1 MNEGGRNSLTEFSAI
16 HESVLTLAE
25 NRYAIHAHGRH
36 ECAMLTRCR
45 NEHGGIV
52 TATSQAAPIG
62 TAAGTSSRPVEGSS
76 SVGVFMRIT
85 RMALKYR
92 WRLFFGLTAIF
103 LASGF
108 QLAIPILIGS
118 AVDAARSLDSN
129 NVEIANGVVTSAVG
143 EATDIFGE
151 GSDPA
156 KTALIIIAVLL
167 FIASVG
173 RGLSAMIQNYMG
185 ESIGQNIGYEL
196 RMLYYEKLQRLSFS
210 YHAGVHTGDLITRG
224 IIDVEGVR
232 MFVQTALLRTVFL
245 VVLIGTGMYLM
256 LGEDLILGLISLSFV
271 PFVAW
276 RATAARL
283 KLRSNWYQLQERL
296 SALTKVM
303 DENLGGIR
311 VVRTFASQDHEMKK
325 FDKASNET
333 LALANVQVGIRASNI
348 SLMGVA
354 FMLAMAAVLWVG
366 GQKVIDSEMT
376 PGELTQ
382 FLAFMSILLQPVR
395 QIGMMINGYARG
407 SATGGRLFSVL
418 DLDPEIQDKPG
429 AKDLEIT
436 EGTLEFHNVSF
447 GYEGEH
453 TLEGISFKAK
463 PGHTV
468 GLVGPPGSGKSTIA
482 HLVPRFYDPIEGYIT
497 IDGQDLR
504 DITLDSLRKIV
515 GVVEQ
520 DTFLFTASVEHNVAY
535 GDPWAPDDRIELASK
550 YAQLG
555 DYIERLPGGYDTMVG
570 ERGVSLSGGQRQR
583 LSIARSIMLKPQ
595 LIVFDDSTAA
605 IDAATEQ
612 RIRAALTDLTKDRA
626 TIIISHR
633 LSSLMHADEI
643 LFIEQGKIVE
653 RGTHE
658 ELLTLGGHY
667 NDLYELQI
675 RPTEI
680 ESSSDVG
687 GGGLS

>member
-1 MNEGGRNSLTEFSAI
+1 M
-16 HESVLTLAE
+16 
-25 NRYAIHAHGRH
+25 
-36 ECAMLTRCR
+36 
-45 NEHGGIV
+45 
-52 TATSQAAPIG
+52 
-62 TAAGTSSRPVEGSS
+62 
-76 SVGVFMRIT
+76 GVFMRIT
-85 RMALKYR
+85 RMSLKYR
-92 WRLFFGLTAIF
+92 WRLIFGLIAIF

-108 QLAIPILIGS
+108 QLALPILIGS
-118 AVDAARSLDSN
+118 AVDAAGGLDDGSF
-129 NVEIANGVVTSAVG
+129 EIANGMAASAVDSSM
-143 EATDIFGE
+143 EMFGE
-151 GSDPA
+151 GSNPA
-156 KTALIIIAVLL
+156 KSALIIIAVLL
-167 FIASVG
+167 FVASVG
-173 RGLSAMIQNYMG
+173 RGLAAMFQNYMG

-224 IIDVEGVR
+224 IVDVEGVR

-256 LGEDLILGLISLSFV
+256 LSEDLVLGLISLSFV

-283 KLRSNWYQLQERL
+283 KLRANWYSLQERL

-311 VVRTFASQDHEMKK
+311 VVRAFASQKHEMKK
-325 FDKASNET
+325 FDEASNET
-333 LALANVQVGIRASNI
+333 LALANVQVGIRAQNI

-354 FMLAMAAVLWVG
+354 FMLSMAAVLWVG
-366 GQKVIDSEMT
+366 GLQVIDGELS

-407 SATGGRLFSVL
+407 SATGGRLFAVL
-418 DLDPEIQDKPG
+418 DIDPDIQDKPN
-429 AKDLEIT
+429 AKPLEIT

-453 TLEGISFKAK
+453 TLNGVSFKAE
-463 PGHTV
+463 PGHTI
-468 GLVGPPGSGKSTIA
+468 GIVGPPGSGKSTIA
-482 HLVPRFYDPIEGYIT
+482 HLVPRFYDPIEGHIT

-504 DITLDSLRKIV
+504 DVTLDSLRKAV

-535 GDPWAPDDRIELASK
+535 GDPWAPDDRVELASK

-583 LSIARSIMLKPQ
+583 LSIARSILLKPQ

-643 LFIEQGKIVE
+643 LFIEAGKIVE

-658 ELLTLGGHY
+658 ELLTQGGHY

-675 RPTEI
+675 RPTEDSRNSQD
-680 ESSSDVG
+680 EGSAS
-687 GGGLS
+687 

>member
-1 MNEGGRNSLTEFSAI
+1 
-16 HESVLTLAE
+16 
-25 NRYAIHAHGRH
+25 
-36 ECAMLTRCR
+36 
-45 NEHGGIV
+45 
-52 TATSQAAPIG
+52 
-62 TAAGTSSRPVEGSS
+62 
-76 SVGVFMRIT
+76 
-85 RMALKYR
+85 MALRYKG
-92 WRLFFGLTAIF
+92 RLAIGLIAIF

-108 QLAIPILIGS
+108 QLAIPILIGN
-118 AVDAARSLDSN
+118 AVDTATNLAGDADAR
-129 NVEIANGVVTSAVG
+129 
-143 EATDIFGE
+143 
-151 GSDPA
+151 A
-156 KTALIIIAVLL
+156 KNALIHTAVLL
-167 FIASVG
+167 LLASIG
-173 RGLSAMIQNYMG
+173 RGLAAMIQNYMG
-185 ESIGQNIGYEL
+185 ESVGQHIGYEL

-224 IIDVEGVR
+224 ILDVEGVR

-256 LGEDLILGLISLSFV
+256 LTKDLQLGLISLSFV

-283 KLRSNWYQLQERL
+283 RLRSNWYSLQEKL

-311 VVRTFASQDHEMKK
+311 VVRAFASQDHEMKK
-325 FDKASNET
+325 FDGASNEA
-333 LALANVQVGIRASNI
+333 LALANTQVGIRASNI
-348 SLMGVA
+348 SIMGLA
-354 FMLAMAAVLWVG
+354 FMVAMAAVLWIG
-366 GQKVIDSEMT
+366 GFRVIDGEMT
-376 PGELTQ
+376 AGELTQ

-395 QIGMMINGYARG
+395 QIGMMVNGYARG
-407 SATGGRLFSVL
+407 AASGGRLFAVL
-418 DLDPEIQDKPG
+418 DLEPDIQDKPD

-436 EGTLEFHNVSF
+436 EGALEFHNVSF

-453 TLEGISFKAK
+453 TLNGVSFKAE

-468 GLVGPPGSGKSTIA
+468 GIVGPPGSGKSTIA
-482 HLVPRFYDPIEGYIT
+482 HLAPRFYDPIGGYIT

-504 DITLDSLRKIV
+504 DVKLESLRRAV

-535 GDPWAPDDRIELASK
+535 GDPWAPDDRVELASK

-583 LSIARSIMLKPQ
+583 LSIARSIMLKPK

-612 RIRAALTDLTKDRA
+612 RIRAALAVLTKDRA

-643 LFIEQGKIVE
+643 LFIEEGKIVE
-653 RGTHE
+653 RGTHD
-658 ELLTLGGHY
+658 ELLAIGGHY

-675 RPTEI
+675 RPGEDG
-680 ESSSDVG
+680 SLLGDDGDAS
-687 GGGLS
+687 

>member
-1 MNEGGRNSLTEFSAI
+1 
-16 HESVLTLAE
+16 
-25 NRYAIHAHGRH
+25 
-36 ECAMLTRCR
+36 
-45 NEHGGIV
+45 
-52 TATSQAAPIG
+52 
-62 TAAGTSSRPVEGSS
+62 
-76 SVGVFMRIT
+76 
-85 RMALKYR
+85 MALLYR
-92 WRLFFGLTAIF
+92 WRLAFGLIAIF

-118 AVDAARSLDSN
+118 SVDAALGLENGDLR
-129 NVEIANGVVTSAVG
+129 IANSAVVASI
-143 EATDIFGE
+143 ESVTDIFGE
-151 GSDPA
+151 GSNPA

-173 RGLSAMIQNYMG
+173 RGLSAMFQNYMG
-185 ESIGQNIGYEL
+185 ESVGQSIGYEL

-224 IIDVEGVR
+224 IVDVEGVR
-232 MFVQTALLRTVFL
+232 MFVQTALLRSVFL

-256 LGEDLILGLISLSFV
+256 LSQDLVLGLISLSFV

-276 RATAARL
+276 RATVARL

-311 VVRTFASQDHEMKK
+311 VVRSFASQDHEMKK
-325 FDKASNET
+325 FDVASNET

-348 SLMGVA
+348 SLMSVA
-354 FMLAMAAVLWVG
+354 FMLSMAGVLWVG
-366 GQKVIDSEMT
+366 GLRVIDGELT

-395 QIGMMINGYARG
+395 QIGMMINGFARG
-407 SATGGRLFSVL
+407 SATGGRLFQVL
-418 DLDPEIQDKPG
+418 DIDPDIQDKPD
-429 AKDLEIT
+429 AKDLDIT
-436 EGTLEFHNVSF
+436 NGTLEFHNVSF
-447 GYEGEH
+447 GYEEDH
-453 TLEGISFKAK
+453 TLNGVSFKVE

-468 GLVGPPGSGKSTIA
+468 GIVGPPGSGKSTIA
-482 HLVPRFYDPIEGYIT
+482 HLVPRFYDPKEGYIT

-504 DITLDSLRKIV
+504 DVTLDSLRKAV

-535 GDPWAPDDRIELASK
+535 GDPWAPDDRVETASQH
-550 YAQLG
+550 AQLG
-555 DYIERLPGGYDTMVG
+555 DYIDRLPGGYNTLVG

-612 RIRAALTDLTKDRA
+612 RIRVALTELTKDRA

-643 LFIEQGKIVE
+643 LFIEEGKIVE
-653 RGTHE
+653 RGSHE
-658 ELLTLGGHY
+658 ELLTQGGHY

-675 RPTEI
+675 RPNEQSGNNI
-680 ESSSDVG
+680 DEGSAS
-687 GGGLS
+687 

>member
-1 MNEGGRNSLTEFSAI
+1 
-16 HESVLTLAE
+16 
-25 NRYAIHAHGRH
+25 
-36 ECAMLTRCR
+36 
-45 NEHGGIV
+45 
-52 TATSQAAPIG
+52 
-62 TAAGTSSRPVEGSS
+62 
-76 SVGVFMRIT
+76 MRIT
-85 RMALKYR
+85 RMALRYR
-92 WRLFFGLTAIF
+92 WRLVFGLIAIF

-118 AVDAARSLDSN
+118 SVDAALGLENGDLR
-129 NVEIANGVVTSAVG
+129 IANSAVVASI
-143 EATDIFGE
+143 ESVTDIFGE
-151 GSDPA
+151 GSNPA

-173 RGLSAMIQNYMG
+173 RGLSAMFQNYMG
-185 ESIGQNIGYEL
+185 ESVGQSIGYEL

-224 IIDVEGVR
+224 IVDVEGVR
-232 MFVQTALLRTVFL
+232 MFVQTALLRSVFL

-256 LGEDLILGLISLSFV
+256 LSQDLVLGLISLSFV

-276 RATAARL
+276 RATVARL

-311 VVRTFASQDHEMKK
+311 VVRSFASQDHEMKK
-325 FDKASNET
+325 FDVASNET

-348 SLMGVA
+348 SLMSVA
-354 FMLAMAAVLWVG
+354 FMLSMAGVLWVG
-366 GQKVIDSEMT
+366 GLRVIDGELT

-395 QIGMMINGYARG
+395 QIGMMINGFARG
-407 SATGGRLFSVL
+407 SATGGRLFQVL
-418 DLDPEIQDKPG
+418 DIDPDIQDKPD
-429 AKDLEIT
+429 AKDLDIT
-436 EGTLEFHNVSF
+436 NGTLEFHNVSF
-447 GYEGEH
+447 GYEEDH
-453 TLEGISFKAK
+453 TLNGVSFKVE

-468 GLVGPPGSGKSTIA
+468 GIVGPPGSGKSTIA
-482 HLVPRFYDPIEGYIT
+482 HLVPRFYDPKEGYIT

-504 DITLDSLRKIV
+504 DVTLDSLRKAV

-535 GDPWAPDDRIELASK
+535 GDPWAPDDRVETASQH
-550 YAQLG
+550 AQLG
-555 DYIERLPGGYDTMVG
+555 DYIDRLPGGYNTLVG

-612 RIRAALTDLTKDRA
+612 RIRAALTELTKDRA

-643 LFIEQGKIVE
+643 LFIEEGKIVE
-653 RGTHE
+653 RGSHE
-658 ELLTLGGHY
+658 ELLTQGGHY

-675 RPTEI
+675 RPNEQSGNNI
-680 ESSSDVG
+680 DEGSAS
-687 GGGLS
+687 

>member
-1 MNEGGRNSLTEFSAI
+1 MY
-16 HESVLTLAE
+16 V
-25 NRYAIHAHGRH
+25 
-36 ECAMLTRCR
+36 
-45 NEHGGIV
+45 
-52 TATSQAAPIG
+52 
-62 TAAGTSSRPVEGSS
+62 
-76 SVGVFMRIT
+76 RIT
-85 RMALKYR
+85 RMALHYR
-92 WRLFFGLTAIF
+92 WRLAIGLVAIF
-103 LASGF
+103 FAAGF
-108 QLAIPILIGS
+108 QLAIPILIGN
-118 AVDAARSLDSN
+118 AVDTANNLFGDADAR
-129 NVEIANGVVTSAVG
+129 
-143 EATDIFGE
+143 
-151 GSDPA
+151 A
-156 KTALIIIAVLL
+156 KDALVLTAILL
-167 FIASVG
+167 FAASVG
-173 RGLSAMIQNYMG
+173 RGFSAMVQNYMG
-185 ESIGQNIGYEL
+185 ESIGQHIGYEL

-224 IIDVEGVR
+224 ILDVEGVR
-232 MFVQTALLRTVFL
+232 MFVQTALLRSVFL

-256 LGEDLILGLISLSFV
+256 LTKDLQLGLISLSFV

-276 RATAARL
+276 RATVARL
-283 KLRSNWYQLQERL
+283 RLRSNWYSLQEKL
-296 SALTKVM
+296 SSLTKVM

-311 VVRTFASQDHEMKK
+311 VVRAFASQKHEMMK
-325 FDKASNET
+325 FDSASNEA
-333 LALANVQVGIRASNI
+333 LSLANIQVGIRATNI
-348 SLMGVA
+348 SLMSLA

-366 GQKVIDSEMT
+366 GLRVIDGEMT
-376 PGELTQ
+376 AGGLTQ

-395 QIGMMINGYARG
+395 QIGMMVNGYARG
-407 SATGGRLFSVL
+407 AASGGRLFSVL
-418 DLDPEIQDKPG
+418 DLEPDIQDKPG

-436 EGTLEFHNVSF
+436 EGVLEFHNVSF

-453 TLEGISFKAK
+453 TLNGVSFKVQ

-468 GLVGPPGSGKSTIA
+468 GMVGPPGSGKSTIA
-482 HLVPRFYDPIEGYIT
+482 HLVPRFYDPVEGYIT

-504 DITLDSLRKIV
+504 DIKLDSLRRAV

-535 GDPWAPDDRIELASK
+535 GDPWAPDDRVELASQ

-583 LSIARSIMLKPQ
+583 LSIARSIMLKPR

-612 RIRAALTDLTKDRA
+612 RIRAALAELTKDRA

-643 LFIEQGKIVE
+643 LFIDEGKIVE
-653 RGTHE
+653 RGTHD
-658 ELLTLGGHY
+658 ELLALGGHY

-675 RPTEI
+675 RPSEDSHPLDD
-680 ESSSDVG
+680 EG
-687 GGGLS
+687 GAS

>member
-1 MNEGGRNSLTEFSAI
+1 
-16 HESVLTLAE
+16 
-25 NRYAIHAHGRH
+25 
-36 ECAMLTRCR
+36 
-45 NEHGGIV
+45 
-52 TATSQAAPIG
+52 
-62 TAAGTSSRPVEGSS
+62 
-76 SVGVFMRIT
+76 
-85 RMALKYR
+85 MALHYR
-92 WRLFFGLTAIF
+92 WRLAIGLVAIF

-108 QLAIPILIGS
+108 QLAIPILIGN
-118 AVDAARSLDSN
+118 AVDTANNLFGDADAR
-129 NVEIANGVVTSAVG
+129 
-143 EATDIFGE
+143 
-151 GSDPA
+151 A
-156 KTALIIIAVLL
+156 KDALVLTAILL
-167 FIASVG
+167 FAASVG
-173 RGLSAMIQNYMG
+173 RGFSAMVQNYMG
-185 ESIGQNIGYEL
+185 ESIGQHIGYEL

-224 IIDVEGVR
+224 ILDVEGVR
-232 MFVQTALLRTVFL
+232 MFVQTALLRSVFL

-256 LGEDLILGLISLSFV
+256 LTKDLQLGLISLSFV

-283 KLRSNWYQLQERL
+283 RLRSNWYSLQEKL
-296 SALTKVM
+296 SSLTKVM

-311 VVRTFASQDHEMKK
+311 VVRAFASQKHEMMK
-325 FDKASNET
+325 FDGASNE
-333 LALANVQVGIRASNI
+333 ALSFANIQVGIRATNI
-348 SLMGVA
+348 SLMSLA

-366 GQKVIDSEMT
+366 GLRVIDGDMT
-376 PGELTQ
+376 AGGLTQ

-395 QIGMMINGYARG
+395 QIGMMVNGYARG
-407 SATGGRLFSVL
+407 AASGGRLFSVL
-418 DLDPEIQDKPG
+418 DLEPDIQDKPG

-436 EGTLEFHNVSF
+436 EGVLEFHNVSF

-453 TLEGISFKAK
+453 TLNGVSFKVQ

-468 GLVGPPGSGKSTIA
+468 GMVGPPGSGKSTIA
-482 HLVPRFYDPIEGYIT
+482 HLVPRFYDPVDGYIT

-504 DITLDSLRKIV
+504 DIKLDSLRRAV

-535 GDPWAPDDRIELASK
+535 GDPWAPDDRVERASR

-583 LSIARSIMLKPQ
+583 LSIARSIMLKPR

-612 RIRAALTDLTKDRA
+612 RIRAALAELTKDRA

-643 LFIEQGKIVE
+643 LFIDEGKIVE
-653 RGTHE
+653 RGTHD
-658 ELLTLGGHY
+658 ELLALGGHY

-675 RPTEI
+675 RPSEDSHPLDD
-680 ESSSDVG
+680 EG
-687 GGGLS
+687 GAS

>member
-1 MNEGGRNSLTEFSAI
+1 MSL
-16 HESVLTLAE
+16 
-25 NRYAIHAHGRH
+25 R
-36 ECAMLTRCR
+36 
-45 NEHGGIV
+45 
-52 TATSQAAPIG
+52 
-62 TAAGTSSRPVEGSS
+62 
-76 SVGVFMRIT
+76 
-85 RMALKYR
+85 YR
-92 WRLFFGLTAIF
+92 WRLLFGIITIF

-108 QLAIPILIGS
+108 QLALPILIGS
-118 AVDAARSLDSN
+118 AVDAAIALEDGTLN
-129 NVEIANGVVTSAVG
+129 IANGMASGAISAV
-143 EATDIFGE
+143 TDVFGE
-151 GSDPA
+151 GDNPA
-156 KTALIIIAVLL
+156 KTALVIIAVLL
-167 FIASVG
+167 FISSVG
-173 RGLSAMIQNYMG
+173 RGITAMFQNYMG
-185 ESIGQNIGYEL
+185 ESIGQAIGYEL

-224 IIDVEGVR
+224 IVDVEGVR
-232 MFVQTALLRTVFL
+232 MFVQTALLRSVFL
-245 VVLIGTGMYLM
+245 IVLLGTGMYLM
-256 LGEDLILGLISLSFV
+256 LSEDLTLGLISLSFV

-283 KLRSNWYQLQERL
+283 KLRSNWYSLQEKL

-311 VVRTFASQDHEMKK
+311 VVRAFASQKHEMKK
-325 FDKASNET
+325 FDVASNET
-333 LALANVQVGIRASNI
+333 LDLANIQVNIRASNI

-354 FMLAMAAVLWVG
+354 FMLSMAAVLWVG
-366 GQKVIDSEMT
+366 GLQVIDGELS

-395 QIGMMINGYARG
+395 QIGMMINGFARG
-407 SATGGRLFSVL
+407 SATGGRLFQVL
-418 DLDPEIQDKPG
+418 DIDPEIQDKPD
-429 AKDLEIT
+429 AKDLVIT
-436 EGTLEFHNVSF
+436 DGTLEFHNVSF
-447 GYEGEH
+447 GYEDDH
-453 TLEGISFKAK
+453 TLNGVSFKAE

-468 GLVGPPGSGKSTIA
+468 GIVGPPGSGKSTIA
-482 HLVPRFYDPIEGYIT
+482 HLVPRFYDPKEGHIT

-504 DITLDSLRKIV
+504 DVTIDSLRKVV

-535 GDPWAPDDRIELASK
+535 GDPWAPDDRVELASK
-550 YAQLG
+550 EAQLG
-555 DYIERLPGGYDTMVG
+555 DYIERLPAGYDTMVG

-583 LSIARSIMLKPQ
+583 LSIARSIMLKPK

-612 RIRAALTDLTKDRA
+612 RIRAALKDLTKDRA

-643 LFIEQGKIVE
+643 LFIDGGKIVE

-675 RPTEI
+675 RPSE
-680 ESSSDVG
+680 ESRKELEKG
-687 GGGLS
+687 GDS

>member
-1 MNEGGRNSLTEFSAI
+1 M
-16 HESVLTLAE
+16 
-25 NRYAIHAHGRH
+25 
-36 ECAMLTRCR
+36 
-45 NEHGGIV
+45 
-52 TATSQAAPIG
+52 
-62 TAAGTSSRPVEGSS
+62 
-76 SVGVFMRIT
+76 FMRIT
-85 RMALKYR
+85 RMSLQHK
-92 WRLFFGLTAIF
+92 WRLFFGIVAIF

-118 AVDAARSLDSN
+118 AIDAAISLEGAASVKLNSGVSSVVDATTN
-129 NVEIANGVVTSAVG
+129 
-143 EATDIFGE
+143 IFGE

-167 FIASVG
+167 FFASVG
-173 RGLSAMIQNYMG
+173 RGFSAMFQNYMG
-185 ESIGQNIGYEL
+185 ESIGQSIGYEL

-224 IIDVEGVR
+224 ILDVEGVR

-256 LGEDLILGLISLSFV
+256 LSEDLTLGLISLSFV

-283 KLRSNWYQLQERL
+283 KLRSNWYSLQERL

-311 VVRTFASQDHEMKK
+311 VVRAFASQKHEMEK
-325 FDKASNET
+325 FDEASNET

-348 SLMGVA
+348 SLMGLA

-366 GQKVIDSEMT
+366 GLRVIDGDMR
-376 PGELTQ
+376 PGELMQ
-382 FLAFMSILLQPVR
+382 FIAFMSILLDPVR

-407 SATGGRLFSVL
+407 SASGGRLFSVL
-418 DLDPEIQDKPG
+418 DIEPAIQDKPG

-436 EGTLEFHNVSF
+436 NGTLEFHDVSF

-453 TLEGISFKAK
+453 TLNGISFKVE

-468 GLVGPPGSGKSTIA
+468 GMVGPPGSGKSTIA
-482 HLVPRFYDPIEGYIT
+482 HLVPRFYDPNEGYIT

-504 DITLDSLRKIV
+504 DITLDSLRKAV

-535 GDPWAPDDRIELASK
+535 GDPWAPDDRVELASK

-612 RIRAALTDLTKDRA
+612 RIRAALTELTRDRA

-643 LFIEQGKIVE
+643 LFIEAGKIVE

-675 RPTEI
+675 RPNE
-680 ESSSDVG
+680 EDSDIDG
-687 GGGLS
+687 QGDAS

>member
-1 MNEGGRNSLTEFSAI
+1 
-16 HESVLTLAE
+16 
-25 NRYAIHAHGRH
+25 
-36 ECAMLTRCR
+36 
-45 NEHGGIV
+45 
-52 TATSQAAPIG
+52 
-62 TAAGTSSRPVEGSS
+62 
-76 SVGVFMRIT
+76 
-85 RMALKYR
+85 MALRYK
-92 WRLFFGLTAIF
+92 WRLVIGFIAIF

-108 QLAIPILIGS
+108 QLAIPILIGNS
-118 AVDAARSLDSN
+118 VD
-129 NVEIANGVVTSAVG
+129 IANNLNGD
-143 EATDIFGE
+143 TDAG
-151 GSDPA
+151 A
-156 KTALIIIAVLL
+156 KSALILTAILL
-167 FIASVG
+167 FTVSVG

-185 ESIGQNIGYEL
+185 ESIGQSIGYEL

-224 IIDVEGVR
+224 ILDVEGVR

-245 VVLIGTGMYLM
+245 IVLIGTGMYLM
-256 LGEDLILGLISLSFV
+256 LSKDLQLGLISLSFV

-283 KLRSNWYQLQERL
+283 RLRANWYSLQEKL
-296 SALTKVM
+296 SLLTKVM

-311 VVRTFASQDHEMKK
+311 VVRAFASQKHEMRK
-325 FDKASNET
+325 FDNASNEA
-333 LALANVQVGIRASNI
+333 LSLANTQVGIRASNI
-348 SLMGVA
+348 SVMGVA

-366 GQKVIDSEMT
+366 GLRVIEGEMT
-376 PGELTQ
+376 AGDLTQ

-395 QIGMMINGYARG
+395 QIGMMVNGYARG
-407 SATGGRLFSVL
+407 AASGGRLFAVL
-418 DLDPEIQDKPG
+418 DLVPEIQDKPD
-429 AKDLEIT
+429 AKDLKIT
-436 EGTLEFHNVSF
+436 DGVLEFHNVSF

-453 TLEGISFKAK
+453 TLNGVSFKVA

-504 DITLDSLRKIV
+504 DVKIESLRRAV

-535 GDPWAPDDRIELASK
+535 GDPWAPDDRVEQASK

-612 RIRAALTDLTKDRA
+612 RIRAALKELTKDRA

-643 LFIEQGKIVE
+643 LFIDEGKIVE
-653 RGTHE
+653 RGTHD
-658 ELLTLGGHY
+658 ELLALGGHY

-675 RPTEI
+675 RPPGDDSPPLDDEG
-680 ESSSDVG
+680 SV
-687 GGGLS
+687 

>member
-1 MNEGGRNSLTEFSAI
+1 MY
-16 HESVLTLAE
+16 V
-25 NRYAIHAHGRH
+25 
-36 ECAMLTRCR
+36 
-45 NEHGGIV
+45 
-52 TATSQAAPIG
+52 
-62 TAAGTSSRPVEGSS
+62 
-76 SVGVFMRIT
+76 RIT
-85 RMALKYR
+85 RMALHYR
-92 WRLFFGLTAIF
+92 WRLAIGLVAIF
-103 LASGF
+103 LAAGF
-108 QLAIPILIGS
+108 QLAIPILIGN
-118 AVDAARSLDSN
+118 AVDTANNLFGDADAR
-129 NVEIANGVVTSAVG
+129 
-143 EATDIFGE
+143 
-151 GSDPA
+151 A
-156 KTALIIIAVLL
+156 KDALVLTAILL
-167 FIASVG
+167 FAASVG
-173 RGLSAMIQNYMG
+173 RGFSAMVQNYMG
-185 ESIGQNIGYEL
+185 ESIGQHIGYEL

-224 IIDVEGVR
+224 ILDVEGVR
-232 MFVQTALLRTVFL
+232 MFVQTALLRSVFL

-256 LGEDLILGLISLSFV
+256 LTKDLQLGLISLSFV

-283 KLRSNWYQLQERL
+283 RLRSNWYSLQEKL
-296 SALTKVM
+296 SSLTKVM

-311 VVRTFASQDHEMKK
+311 VVRAFASQKHEMMK
-325 FDKASNET
+325 FDGASNE
-333 LALANVQVGIRASNI
+333 ALSFANIQVGIRATNI
-348 SLMGVA
+348 SLMSLA

-366 GQKVIDSEMT
+366 GLRVIDGEMT
-376 PGELTQ
+376 AGGLTQ

-395 QIGMMINGYARG
+395 QIGMMVNGYARG
-407 SATGGRLFSVL
+407 AASGGRLFSVL
-418 DLDPEIQDKPG
+418 DLEPDIQDKPG

-436 EGTLEFHNVSF
+436 EGVLEFHNVSF

-453 TLEGISFKAK
+453 TLNGVSFKVQ

-468 GLVGPPGSGKSTIA
+468 GMVGPPGSGKSTIA
-482 HLVPRFYDPIEGYIT
+482 HLVPRFYDPVDGYIT

-504 DITLDSLRKIV
+504 DIKLESLRRAV

-535 GDPWAPDDRIELASK
+535 GDPWAPDDRVEQASK

-583 LSIARSIMLKPQ
+583 LSIARSIMLKPR

-612 RIRAALTDLTKDRA
+612 RIRAALAELTKDRA

-643 LFIEQGKIVE
+643 LFIDEGKIVE
-653 RGTHE
+653 RGTHD
-658 ELLTLGGHY
+658 ELLALGGHY

-675 RPTEI
+675 RPSEDSHPLDD
-680 ESSSDVG
+680 EG
-687 GGGLS
+687 GTS

>member
-1 MNEGGRNSLTEFSAI
+1 
-16 HESVLTLAE
+16 
-25 NRYAIHAHGRH
+25 
-36 ECAMLTRCR
+36 
-45 NEHGGIV
+45 
-52 TATSQAAPIG
+52 
-62 TAAGTSSRPVEGSS
+62 
-76 SVGVFMRIT
+76 
-85 RMALKYR
+85 MALRYKG
-92 WRLFFGLTAIF
+92 RLAIGLIAIF

-108 QLAIPILIGS
+108 QLAIPILIGN
-118 AVDAARSLDSN
+118 AVDTATNLAGDADAR
-129 NVEIANGVVTSAVG
+129 
-143 EATDIFGE
+143 
-151 GSDPA
+151 A
-156 KTALIIIAVLL
+156 KNALILTAVLL
-167 FIASVG
+167 LLASIG
-173 RGLSAMIQNYMG
+173 RGLAAMIQNYMG
-185 ESIGQNIGYEL
+185 ESVGQHIGYEL

-224 IIDVEGVR
+224 ILDVEGVR

-256 LGEDLILGLISLSFV
+256 LTKDLQLGLISLSFV

-283 KLRSNWYQLQERL
+283 RLRSNWYSLQEKL
-296 SALTKVM
+296 SSLTKVM

-311 VVRTFASQDHEMKK
+311 VVRAFASQDHEMKK
-325 FDKASNET
+325 FDGASNEA
-333 LALANVQVGIRASNI
+333 LALANTQVGIRASNI
-348 SLMGVA
+348 SIMGLA
-354 FMLAMAAVLWVG
+354 FMVAMAAVLWIG
-366 GQKVIDSEMT
+366 GLRVIDGEMT
-376 PGELTQ
+376 AGELTQ

-395 QIGMMINGYARG
+395 QIGMMVNGYARG
-407 SATGGRLFSVL
+407 AASGGRLFAVL
-418 DLDPEIQDKPG
+418 DLEPDIQDKPD

-436 EGTLEFHNVSF
+436 EGALEFHNVSF

-453 TLEGISFKAK
+453 TLNGVSFKAE

-468 GLVGPPGSGKSTIA
+468 GIVGPPGSGKSTIA
-482 HLVPRFYDPIEGYIT
+482 HLAPRFYDPIEGYIT

-504 DITLDSLRKIV
+504 DVKLESLRRAV

-535 GDPWAPDDRIELASK
+535 GDPWAPDERVELASK
-550 YAQLG
+550 DAQLG

-583 LSIARSIMLKPQ
+583 LSIARSIMLKPK

-605 IDAATEQ
+605 IDAATEL
-612 RIRAALTDLTKDRA
+612 RIRAALAVLTKDRA

-643 LFIEQGKIVE
+643 LFIEEGKIVE
-653 RGTHE
+653 RGTHD
-658 ELLTLGGHY
+658 ELLAIGGHY

-675 RPTEI
+675 RPGEYG
-680 ESSSDVG
+680 SLLGDDGDAS
-687 GGGLS
+687 

>member
-1 MNEGGRNSLTEFSAI
+1 
-16 HESVLTLAE
+16 
-25 NRYAIHAHGRH
+25 
-36 ECAMLTRCR
+36 
-45 NEHGGIV
+45 
-52 TATSQAAPIG
+52 
-62 TAAGTSSRPVEGSS
+62 
-76 SVGVFMRIT
+76 MRIT
-85 RMALKYR
+85 RMSFKYK
-92 WRLFFGLTAIF
+92 WRLFFGLVSIF

-108 QLAIPILIGS
+108 QLALPILIGS
-118 AVDAARSLDSN
+118 AVDAARGLEGGN
-129 NVEIANGVVTSAVG
+129 LKIANEWTVSAIEFV
-143 EATDIFGE
+143 TDIFGE
-151 GSDPA
+151 GSNSS
-156 KTALIIIAVLL
+156 KTALIIIAVFL

-173 RGLSAMIQNYMG
+173 RGVAAMFQNYMG

-224 IIDVEGVR
+224 IVDVEGVR

-256 LGEDLILGLISLSFV
+256 LSEDLVLGLISLSFV

-283 KLRSNWYQLQERL
+283 KLRTNWYSLQERL

-311 VVRTFASQDHEMKK
+311 VVRAFASQDHEMRK
-325 FDKASNET
+325 FDEASNET
-333 LALANVQVGIRASNI
+333 LALANTQVGIRASNI

-354 FMLAMAAVLWVG
+354 FMLAMAGVLWVG
-366 GQKVIDSEMT
+366 GLQVIDGELT
-376 PGELTQ
+376 LGELTQ

-407 SATGGRLFSVL
+407 SATGGRLFQVL
-418 DLDPEIQDKPG
+418 DIEPAIQDKPG

-436 EGTLEFHNVSF
+436 NGTLEFHNVSF
-447 GYEGEH
+447 GYEDDH
-453 TLEGISFKAK
+453 TLKGVSFKVE

-468 GLVGPPGSGKSTIA
+468 GMVGPPGSGKSTIA
-482 HLVPRFYDPIEGYIT
+482 HLVPRFYDPIEGHIT

-504 DITLDSLRKIV
+504 DITLDSLRKAV

-535 GDPWAPDDRIELASK
+535 GDPWAPDDRVELASK

-643 LFIEQGKIVE
+643 LFIDEGKIIE
-653 RGTHE
+653 RGSHE
-658 ELLTLGGHY
+658 ELLALGGHY

-675 RPTEI
+675 RPSEQSQTDQNEGDA
-680 ESSSDVG
+680 S
-687 GGGLS
+687 

>member
-1 MNEGGRNSLTEFSAI
+1 
-16 HESVLTLAE
+16 
-25 NRYAIHAHGRH
+25 
-36 ECAMLTRCR
+36 
-45 NEHGGIV
+45 
-52 TATSQAAPIG
+52 
-62 TAAGTSSRPVEGSS
+62 
-76 SVGVFMRIT
+76 
-85 RMALKYR
+85 MALRYKG
-92 WRLFFGLTAIF
+92 RLAIGLIAIF

-108 QLAIPILIGS
+108 QLAIPILIGN
-118 AVDAARSLDSN
+118 AVDTATNLAGDAAAR
-129 NVEIANGVVTSAVG
+129 
-143 EATDIFGE
+143 
-151 GSDPA
+151 A
-156 KTALIIIAVLL
+156 KNALILTAVLL
-167 FIASVG
+167 LLASIG
-173 RGLSAMIQNYMG
+173 RGLAAMIQNYMG
-185 ESIGQNIGYEL
+185 ESVGQHIGYEL

-224 IIDVEGVR
+224 ILDVEGVR

-256 LGEDLILGLISLSFV
+256 LTKDLQLGLISLSFV

-283 KLRSNWYQLQERL
+283 RLRSNWYSLQEKL
-296 SALTKVM
+296 SSLTKVM

-311 VVRTFASQDHEMKK
+311 VVRAFASQDHEMKK
-325 FDKASNET
+325 FDGASNEA
-333 LALANVQVGIRASNI
+333 LALANTQVGIRASNI
-348 SLMGVA
+348 SIMGLA
-354 FMLAMAAVLWVG
+354 FMVAMAAVLWIG
-366 GQKVIDSEMT
+366 GLRVIDGEMT
-376 PGELTQ
+376 AGELTQ

-395 QIGMMINGYARG
+395 QIGMMVNGYARG
-407 SATGGRLFSVL
+407 AASGGRLFAVL
-418 DLDPEIQDKPG
+418 DLEPDIQDKPD

-436 EGTLEFHNVSF
+436 EGALEFHNVSF

-453 TLEGISFKAK
+453 TLNGVSFKAE

-468 GLVGPPGSGKSTIA
+468 GIVGPPGSGKSTIA

-504 DITLDSLRKIV
+504 DVKLESLRRAV

-535 GDPWAPDDRIELASK
+535 GDPWAPDDRVELASK

-583 LSIARSIMLKPQ
+583 LSIARSIMLKPK

-612 RIRAALTDLTKDRA
+612 RIRAALAVLTKDRA

-643 LFIEQGKIVE
+643 LFIEEGKIVE
-653 RGTHE
+653 RGTHD
-658 ELLTLGGHY
+658 ELLAIGGHY

-675 RPTEI
+675 RPGEDG
-680 ESSSDVG
+680 SLLGDDGDAS
-687 GGGLS
+687 

>member
-1 MNEGGRNSLTEFSAI
+1 
-16 HESVLTLAE
+16 
-25 NRYAIHAHGRH
+25 
-36 ECAMLTRCR
+36 
-45 NEHGGIV
+45 
-52 TATSQAAPIG
+52 
-62 TAAGTSSRPVEGSS
+62 
-76 SVGVFMRIT
+76 
-85 RMALKYR
+85 MALRYKG
-92 WRLFFGLTAIF
+92 RLAIGLIAIF

-108 QLAIPILIGS
+108 QLAIPILIGN
-118 AVDAARSLDSN
+118 AVDTATNLAGDADAR
-129 NVEIANGVVTSAVG
+129 
-143 EATDIFGE
+143 
-151 GSDPA
+151 A
-156 KTALIIIAVLL
+156 KNALILTAVLL
-167 FIASVG
+167 LLASIG
-173 RGLSAMIQNYMG
+173 RGLAAMIQNYMG
-185 ESIGQNIGYEL
+185 ESVGQHIGYEL

-224 IIDVEGVR
+224 ILDVEGVR

-256 LGEDLILGLISLSFV
+256 LTKDLQLGLISLSFV

-283 KLRSNWYQLQERL
+283 RLRSNWYSLQEKL
-296 SALTKVM
+296 SSLTKVM

-311 VVRTFASQDHEMKK
+311 VVRAFASQDHEMKK
-325 FDKASNET
+325 FDGASNEA
-333 LALANVQVGIRASNI
+333 LVLANTQVGIRASNI
-348 SLMGVA
+348 SIMGLA
-354 FMLAMAAVLWVG
+354 FMVAMAAVLWIG
-366 GQKVIDSEMT
+366 GLRVIDGEMT
-376 PGELTQ
+376 AGELTQ

-395 QIGMMINGYARG
+395 QIGMMVNGYARG
-407 SATGGRLFSVL
+407 AASGGRLFAVL
-418 DLDPEIQDKPG
+418 DLEPDIQDKPD

-436 EGTLEFHNVSF
+436 EGALEFHNVSF

-453 TLEGISFKAK
+453 TLNGVSFKAE

-468 GLVGPPGSGKSTIA
+468 GIVGPPGSGKSTIA

-504 DITLDSLRKIV
+504 DVKLESLRRAV

-535 GDPWAPDDRIELASK
+535 GDPWAPDDRVELASK

-583 LSIARSIMLKPQ
+583 LSIARSIMLKPK

-612 RIRAALTDLTKDRA
+612 RIRAALAVLTKDRA

-643 LFIEQGKIVE
+643 LFIEEGKIVE
-653 RGTHE
+653 RGTHD
-658 ELLTLGGHY
+658 ELLAIGGHY

-675 RPTEI
+675 RPGEDG
-680 ESSSDVG
+680 SLLGDDGDAS
-687 GGGLS
+687 

>member
-1 MNEGGRNSLTEFSAI
+1 
-16 HESVLTLAE
+16 
-25 NRYAIHAHGRH
+25 
-36 ECAMLTRCR
+36 
-45 NEHGGIV
+45 
-52 TATSQAAPIG
+52 
-62 TAAGTSSRPVEGSS
+62 
-76 SVGVFMRIT
+76 MRIT
-85 RMALKYR
+85 RMALRYR
-92 WRLFFGLTAIF
+92 WRLVFGLIAIF

-118 AVDAARSLDSN
+118 SVDAALGLENGDLR
-129 NVEIANGVVTSAVG
+129 IANSAVVASI
-143 EATDIFGE
+143 ESVTDIFGE
-151 GSDPA
+151 GSNPA

-173 RGLSAMIQNYMG
+173 RGLSAMFQNYMG
-185 ESIGQNIGYEL
+185 ESVGQSIGYEL

-224 IIDVEGVR
+224 IVDVEGVR
-232 MFVQTALLRTVFL
+232 MFVQTALLRSVFL

-256 LGEDLILGLISLSFV
+256 LSQDLVLGLISLSFV

-276 RATAARL
+276 RATVARL

-311 VVRTFASQDHEMKK
+311 VVRSFASQDHEMKK
-325 FDKASNET
+325 FDVASNET
-333 LALANVQVGIRASNI
+333 LAHANVQVGIRASNI
-348 SLMGVA
+348 SLMSVA
-354 FMLAMAAVLWVG
+354 FMLSMAGVLWVG
-366 GQKVIDSEMT
+366 GLRVIDGELT

-395 QIGMMINGYARG
+395 QIGMMINGFARG
-407 SATGGRLFSVL
+407 SATGGRLFHVL
-418 DLDPEIQDKPG
+418 DIDPDIQDKPD

-436 EGTLEFHNVSF
+436 NGTLEFHNVSF
-447 GYEGEH
+447 GYEEDH
-453 TLEGISFKAK
+453 TLNGVSFKVE

-468 GLVGPPGSGKSTIA
+468 GIVGPPGSGKSTIA
-482 HLVPRFYDPIEGYIT
+482 HLVPRFYDPKEGYIT

-504 DITLDSLRKIV
+504 DVTLDSLRKAV

-535 GDPWAPDDRIELASK
+535 GDPWAPDDRVETASQH
-550 YAQLG
+550 AQLG
-555 DYIERLPGGYDTMVG
+555 DYIDRLPGGYNTLVG

-612 RIRAALTDLTKDRA
+612 RIRAALTELTKDRA

-643 LFIEQGKIVE
+643 LFIEEGKIVE
-653 RGTHE
+653 RGSHE
-658 ELLTLGGHY
+658 ELLTQGGHY

-675 RPTEI
+675 RPNEQSGNNI
-680 ESSSDVG
+680 DEGSAS
-687 GGGLS
+687 

>member
-1 MNEGGRNSLTEFSAI
+1 MEGT
-16 HESVLTLAE
+16 
-25 NRYAIHAHGRH
+25 
-36 ECAMLTRCR
+36 
-45 NEHGGIV
+45 
-52 TATSQAAPIG
+52 
-62 TAAGTSSRPVEGSS
+62 S
-76 SVGVFMRIT
+76 SVGVFIRIT
-85 RMALKYR
+85 RMALQYKR
-92 WRLFFGLTAIF
+92 RLFYGLIAIF

-118 AVDAARSLDSN
+118 AVDAAISLEGAETIIVNGGVSSVVDS
-129 NVEIANGVVTSAVG
+129 ITGV
-143 EATDIFGE
+143 FGE

-167 FIASVG
+167 FVASVG
-173 RGLSAMIQNYMG
+173 RGVSAMFQNYVG
-185 ESIGQNIGYEL
+185 ESIGQSIGYEL

-224 IIDVEGVR
+224 ILDVEGVR

-256 LGEDLILGLISLSFV
+256 LSEDLTLGLISLSFV

-276 RATAARL
+276 RATVARL
-283 KLRSNWYQLQERL
+283 KLRSNWYALQERL

-311 VVRTFASQDHEMKK
+311 VVRAFASQHHEMKK
-325 FDKASNET
+325 FDVTSNET

-348 SLMGVA
+348 SLMGLA

-366 GQKVIDSEMT
+366 GLQVIDGTMS

-395 QIGMMINGYARG
+395 QIGMMVNGYARG
-407 SATGGRLFSVL
+407 SASGGRLFAVL
-418 DLDPEIQDKPG
+418 DIDPEIKDKPG
-429 AKDLEIT
+429 AKDLDIT
-436 EGTLEFHNVSF
+436 SGTLEFHNVSF

-453 TLEGISFKAK
+453 TLNGISFKAE

-468 GLVGPPGSGKSTIA
+468 GIVGPPGSGKSTIA
-482 HLVPRFYDPIEGYIT
+482 HLVPRFYDPIEGDIT

-504 DITLDSLRKIV
+504 DITLDSLRKAV

-535 GDPWAPDDRIELASK
+535 GDPWAPDDRVELASK

-583 LSIARSIMLKPQ
+583 LSIARSILLKPQ

-643 LFIEQGKIVE
+643 LFIEAGKIVE

-658 ELLTLGGHY
+658 ELLTQGGHY

-675 RPTEI
+675 RPSE
-680 ESSSDVG
+680 ESSAGSDDAG
-687 GGGLS
+687 AS

>member
-1 MNEGGRNSLTEFSAI
+1 
-16 HESVLTLAE
+16 
-25 NRYAIHAHGRH
+25 
-36 ECAMLTRCR
+36 
-45 NEHGGIV
+45 
-52 TATSQAAPIG
+52 
-62 TAAGTSSRPVEGSS
+62 
-76 SVGVFMRIT
+76 
-85 RMALKYR
+85 MALRYKG
-92 WRLFFGLTAIF
+92 RLAIGLIAIF

-108 QLAIPILIGS
+108 QLAIPILIGN
-118 AVDAARSLDSN
+118 AVDTATNLAGDADAR
-129 NVEIANGVVTSAVG
+129 
-143 EATDIFGE
+143 
-151 GSDPA
+151 A
-156 KTALIIIAVLL
+156 KNALILTAVLL
-167 FIASVG
+167 LLASIG
-173 RGLSAMIQNYMG
+173 RGLAAMIQNYMG
-185 ESIGQNIGYEL
+185 ESVGQHIGYEL

-224 IIDVEGVR
+224 ILDVEGVR

-256 LGEDLILGLISLSFV
+256 LTKDLQLGLISLSFV

-283 KLRSNWYQLQERL
+283 RLRSNWYSLQEKL
-296 SALTKVM
+296 SSLTKVM

-311 VVRTFASQDHEMKK
+311 VVRAFASQDHEMKK
-325 FDKASNET
+325 FDGASNEA
-333 LALANVQVGIRASNI
+333 LALANTQVGIRASSI
-348 SLMGVA
+348 SIMGLA
-354 FMLAMAAVLWVG
+354 FMVAMAAVLWIG
-366 GQKVIDSEMT
+366 GLRVIDGEMT
-376 PGELTQ
+376 AGELTQ

-395 QIGMMINGYARG
+395 QIGMMVNGYARG
-407 SATGGRLFSVL
+407 AASGGRLFAVL
-418 DLDPEIQDKPG
+418 DLEPDIQDKPD

-436 EGTLEFHNVSF
+436 EGALEFHNVSF

-453 TLEGISFKAK
+453 TLNGVSFKAE

-468 GLVGPPGSGKSTIA
+468 GIVGPPGSGKSTIA
-482 HLVPRFYDPIEGYIT
+482 HLAPRFYDPIEGYIT

-504 DITLDSLRKIV
+504 DVKLESLRRAV

-535 GDPWAPDDRIELASK
+535 GDPWAPDDRVELASK

-583 LSIARSIMLKPQ
+583 LSIARSIMLKPK

-612 RIRAALTDLTKDRA
+612 RIRAALAVLTKDRA

-643 LFIEQGKIVE
+643 LFIEEGKIVE
-653 RGTHE
+653 RGTHD
-658 ELLTLGGHY
+658 ELLAIGGHY

-675 RPTEI
+675 RPGEDG
-680 ESSSDVG
+680 SLLGDDGDAS
-687 GGGLS
+687 

>member
-1 MNEGGRNSLTEFSAI
+1 
-16 HESVLTLAE
+16 
-25 NRYAIHAHGRH
+25 
-36 ECAMLTRCR
+36 
-45 NEHGGIV
+45 
-52 TATSQAAPIG
+52 
-62 TAAGTSSRPVEGSS
+62 
-76 SVGVFMRIT
+76 MRIT
-85 RMALKYR
+85 RMALRYR
-92 WRLFFGLTAIF
+92 WRLVFGLIAIF

-118 AVDAARSLDSN
+118 SVDAALGLENGDLR
-129 NVEIANGVVTSAVG
+129 IANSAVVASI
-143 EATDIFGE
+143 ESVTDIFGE
-151 GSDPA
+151 GSNPA

-173 RGLSAMIQNYMG
+173 RGLSAMFQNYMG
-185 ESIGQNIGYEL
+185 ESVGQSIGYEL

-224 IIDVEGVR
+224 IVDVEGVR
-232 MFVQTALLRTVFL
+232 MFVQTALLRSVFL

-256 LGEDLILGLISLSFV
+256 LSQDLVLGLISLSFV

-276 RATAARL
+276 RATVARL

-311 VVRTFASQDHEMKK
+311 VVRSFASQDHEMKK
-325 FDKASNET
+325 FDVASNET

-348 SLMGVA
+348 SLMSVA
-354 FMLAMAAVLWVG
+354 FMLSMAGVLWVG
-366 GQKVIDSEMT
+366 GLRVIDGELT

-395 QIGMMINGYARG
+395 QIGMMINGFARG
-407 SATGGRLFSVL
+407 SATGGRLFQVL
-418 DLDPEIQDKPG
+418 DIDPDIQDKPD

-436 EGTLEFHNVSF
+436 NGTLEFHNVSF
-447 GYEGEH
+447 GYEEDH
-453 TLEGISFKAK
+453 TLNGVSFKVE

-468 GLVGPPGSGKSTIA
+468 GIVGPPGSGKSTIA
-482 HLVPRFYDPIEGYIT
+482 HLVPRFYDPKEGYIT

-504 DITLDSLRKIV
+504 DVTLDSLRKAV

-535 GDPWAPDDRIELASK
+535 GDPWAPDDRVETASQH
-550 YAQLG
+550 AQLG
-555 DYIERLPGGYDTMVG
+555 DYIDRLPGGYNTLVG

-595 LIVFDDSTAA
+595 LIIFDDSTAA

-612 RIRAALTDLTKDRA
+612 RIRAALTELTKDRA

-643 LFIEQGKIVE
+643 LFIEEGKIVE
-653 RGTHE
+653 RGSHE
-658 ELLTLGGHY
+658 ELLTQGGHY

-675 RPTEI
+675 RPNEQSGNNI
-680 ESSSDVG
+680 DEGSAS
-687 GGGLS
+687 

>member
-1 MNEGGRNSLTEFSAI
+1 
-16 HESVLTLAE
+16 
-25 NRYAIHAHGRH
+25 
-36 ECAMLTRCR
+36 
-45 NEHGGIV
+45 
-52 TATSQAAPIG
+52 
-62 TAAGTSSRPVEGSS
+62 
-76 SVGVFMRIT
+76 
-85 RMALKYR
+85 MALRYKG
-92 WRLFFGLTAIF
+92 RLAIGLIAIF

-108 QLAIPILIGS
+108 QLAIPILIGN
-118 AVDAARSLDSN
+118 AVDTATNLAGDADAR
-129 NVEIANGVVTSAVG
+129 
-143 EATDIFGE
+143 
-151 GSDPA
+151 A
-156 KTALIIIAVLL
+156 KNALIHTAVLL
-167 FIASVG
+167 LLASIG
-173 RGLSAMIQNYMG
+173 RGLAAMIQNYMG
-185 ESIGQNIGYEL
+185 ESVGQHIGYEL

-224 IIDVEGVR
+224 ILDVEGVR

-256 LGEDLILGLISLSFV
+256 LTKDLQLGLISLSFV

-283 KLRSNWYQLQERL
+283 RLRSNWYSLQEKL

-311 VVRTFASQDHEMKK
+311 VVRAFASQDHEMKK
-325 FDKASNET
+325 FDGASNEA
-333 LALANVQVGIRASNI
+333 LALANTQVGIRASNI
-348 SLMGVA
+348 SIMGLA
-354 FMLAMAAVLWVG
+354 FMVAMAAVLWIG
-366 GQKVIDSEMT
+366 GFRVIDGEMT
-376 PGELTQ
+376 AGELTQ

-395 QIGMMINGYARG
+395 QIGMMVNGYARG
-407 SATGGRLFSVL
+407 AASGGRLFAVL
-418 DLDPEIQDKPG
+418 DLEPDIQDKPD

-436 EGTLEFHNVSF
+436 EGALEFHNVSF

-453 TLEGISFKAK
+453 TLNGVSFKAE

-468 GLVGPPGSGKSTIA
+468 GIVGPPGSGKSTIA
-482 HLVPRFYDPIEGYIT
+482 HLAPRFYDPIEGYIT

-504 DITLDSLRKIV
+504 DVKLESLRRAV

-535 GDPWAPDDRIELASK
+535 GDPWAPDDRVELASK

-583 LSIARSIMLKPQ
+583 LSIARSIMLKPK

-612 RIRAALTDLTKDRA
+612 RIRAALAVLTKDRA

-643 LFIEQGKIVE
+643 LFIEEGKIVE
-653 RGTHE
+653 RGTHD
-658 ELLTLGGHY
+658 ELLAIGGHY

-675 RPTEI
+675 RPGEDG
-680 ESSSDVG
+680 SLLGDDGDAS
-687 GGGLS
+687 

>member
-1 MNEGGRNSLTEFSAI
+1 
-16 HESVLTLAE
+16 
-25 NRYAIHAHGRH
+25 
-36 ECAMLTRCR
+36 
-45 NEHGGIV
+45 
-52 TATSQAAPIG
+52 
-62 TAAGTSSRPVEGSS
+62 
-76 SVGVFMRIT
+76 
-85 RMALKYR
+85 
-92 WRLFFGLTAIF
+92 
-103 LASGF
+103 
-108 QLAIPILIGS
+108 
-118 AVDAARSLDSN
+118 
-129 NVEIANGVVTSAVG
+129 
-143 EATDIFGE
+143 
-151 GSDPA
+151 
-156 KTALIIIAVLL
+156 
-167 FIASVG
+167 
-173 RGLSAMIQNYMG
+173 MIQNYMG
-185 ESIGQNIGYEL
+185 ESVGQHIGYEL

-224 IIDVEGVR
+224 ILDVEGVR

-256 LGEDLILGLISLSFV
+256 LTKDLQLGLISLSFV

-283 KLRSNWYQLQERL
+283 RLRSNWYSLQEKL
-296 SALTKVM
+296 SSLTKVM

-311 VVRTFASQDHEMKK
+311 VVRAFASQDHEMKK
-325 FDKASNET
+325 FDGASNEA
-333 LALANVQVGIRASNI
+333 LALANTQVGIRASNI
-348 SLMGVA
+348 SIMGLA
-354 FMLAMAAVLWVG
+354 FMVAMAAVLWIG
-366 GQKVIDSEMT
+366 GLRVIDGEMT
-376 PGELTQ
+376 AGELTQ

-395 QIGMMINGYARG
+395 QIGMMVNGYARG
-407 SATGGRLFSVL
+407 AASGGRLFAVL
-418 DLDPEIQDKPG
+418 DLEPDIQDKPD

-436 EGTLEFHNVSF
+436 EGALEFHNVSF

-453 TLEGISFKAK
+453 TLNGVSFKAE

-468 GLVGPPGSGKSTIA
+468 GIVGPPGSGKSTIA
-482 HLVPRFYDPIEGYIT
+482 HLAPRFYDPIEGYIT

-504 DITLDSLRKIV
+504 DVKLESLRRAV

-535 GDPWAPDDRIELASK
+535 GDPWAPDDRVELASK

-583 LSIARSIMLKPQ
+583 LSIARSIMLKPK

-612 RIRAALTDLTKDRA
+612 RIRAALAVLTKDRA

-643 LFIEQGKIVE
+643 LFIEEGKIVE
-653 RGTHE
+653 RGTHD
-658 ELLTLGGHY
+658 ELLAIGGHY

-675 RPTEI
+675 RPGEDG
-680 ESSSDVG
+680 SLLGDDGDAS
-687 GGGLS
+687 

>member
-1 MNEGGRNSLTEFSAI
+1 
-16 HESVLTLAE
+16 
-25 NRYAIHAHGRH
+25 
-36 ECAMLTRCR
+36 MLTCCGFK
-45 NEHGGIV
+45 HGGTV
-52 TATSQAAPIG
+52 TATSQVAPVG
-62 TAAGTSSRPVEGSS
+62 KAAGTSSRPVVGSS

-85 RMALKYR
+85 RMALQYR
-92 WRLFFGLTAIF
+92 WRLVFGLIAIF

-108 QLAIPILIGS
+108 QLALPILIGS
-118 AVDAARSLDSN
+118 SVDAAMGLENGDLR
-129 NVEIANGVVTSAVG
+129 IANSAVISTI
-143 EATDIFGE
+143 ENVTDIVGE
-151 GSDPA
+151 GSNPA

-173 RGLSAMIQNYMG
+173 RGLSAMFQNYMG
-185 ESIGQNIGYEL
+185 ESIGQSIGYEL

-224 IIDVEGVR
+224 IVDVEGVR
-232 MFVQTALLRTVFL
+232 MFVQTALLRSVFL
-245 VVLIGTGMYLM
+245 IVLIGTGMYLM
-256 LGEDLILGLISLSFV
+256 LSQDLVLGIISLSFV

-296 SALTKVM
+296 SSLTKVM

-311 VVRTFASQDHEMKK
+311 VVRSFASQDHEMKK
-325 FDKASNET
+325 FDEASNET
-333 LALANVQVGIRASNI
+333 LTLANTQVGIRASNI

-354 FMLAMAAVLWVG
+354 FMLSMAGVLWVG
-366 GQKVIDSEMT
+366 GLKVIDSELT
-376 PGELTQ
+376 AGELTQ

-407 SATGGRLFSVL
+407 SATGGRLFQVL
-418 DLDPEIQDKPG
+418 DIDPDIQDKPD
-429 AKDLEIT
+429 AKDLDIT
-436 EGTLEFHNVSF
+436 NGTLEFHNVSF
-447 GYEGEH
+447 GYEEDH
-453 TLEGISFKAK
+453 TLNDVSFKVE

-468 GLVGPPGSGKSTIA
+468 GIVGPPGSGKSTIA
-482 HLVPRFYDPIEGYIT
+482 HLVPRFYDPKEGYIT

-504 DITLDSLRKIV
+504 DVKIDSLRKAV

-535 GDPWAPDDRIELASK
+535 GDPWAPDDRVESASK

-555 DYIERLPGGYDTMVG
+555 DYIDRLPGGYNTLVG

-595 LIVFDDSTAA
+595 LIIFDDSTAA

-612 RIRAALTDLTKDRA
+612 RIRAALTELTKDRA

-643 LFIEQGKIVE
+643 LFIEEGEIVE
-653 RGTHE
+653 RGSHE
-658 ELLTLGGHY
+658 ELLTQGGHY

-675 RPTEI
+675 RPNEQ
-680 ESSSDVG
+680 SGNNMDDGSAS
-687 GGGLS
+687 

>member
-1 MNEGGRNSLTEFSAI
+1 
-16 HESVLTLAE
+16 
-25 NRYAIHAHGRH
+25 
-36 ECAMLTRCR
+36 
-45 NEHGGIV
+45 
-52 TATSQAAPIG
+52 
-62 TAAGTSSRPVEGSS
+62 
-76 SVGVFMRIT
+76 MRIT
-85 RMALKYR
+85 RMALLYR
-92 WRLFFGLTAIF
+92 WRLVFGLIAIF

-118 AVDAARSLDSN
+118 SVDAALGLENGDLR
-129 NVEIANGVVTSAVG
+129 IANSAVVASI
-143 EATDIFGE
+143 ESVTDIFGE
-151 GSDPA
+151 GSNPA

-173 RGLSAMIQNYMG
+173 RGLSAMFQNYMG
-185 ESIGQNIGYEL
+185 ESVGQSIGYEL

-224 IIDVEGVR
+224 IVDVEGVR
-232 MFVQTALLRTVFL
+232 MFVQTALLRSVFL

-256 LGEDLILGLISLSFV
+256 LSQDLVLGLISLSFV

-276 RATAARL
+276 RATVARL

-311 VVRTFASQDHEMKK
+311 VVRSFASQDHEMKK
-325 FDKASNET
+325 FDVASNET

-348 SLMGVA
+348 SLMSVA
-354 FMLAMAAVLWVG
+354 FMLSMAGVLWVG
-366 GQKVIDSEMT
+366 GLRVIDGELT

-395 QIGMMINGYARG
+395 QIGMMINGFARG
-407 SATGGRLFSVL
+407 SATGGRLFQVL
-418 DLDPEIQDKPG
+418 DIDPDIQDKPD

-436 EGTLEFHNVSF
+436 NGTLEFHNVSF
-447 GYEGEH
+447 GYEEDH
-453 TLEGISFKAK
+453 TLNGVSFKVE

-468 GLVGPPGSGKSTIA
+468 GIVGPPGSGKSTIA
-482 HLVPRFYDPIEGYIT
+482 HLVPRFYDPKEGYIT

-504 DITLDSLRKIV
+504 DVTLDSLRKAV

-535 GDPWAPDDRIELASK
+535 GDPWAPDDRVETASQH
-550 YAQLG
+550 AQLG
-555 DYIERLPGGYDTMVG
+555 DYIDRLPGGYNTLVG

-612 RIRAALTDLTKDRA
+612 RIRAALTELTKDRA

-643 LFIEQGKIVE
+643 LFIEEGKIVE
-653 RGTHE
+653 RGSHE
-658 ELLTLGGHY
+658 ELLTQGGHY

-675 RPTEI
+675 RPNEQSGNNI
-680 ESSSDVG
+680 DEGSAS
-687 GGGLS
+687 

>member
-1 MNEGGRNSLTEFSAI
+1 
-16 HESVLTLAE
+16 
-25 NRYAIHAHGRH
+25 
-36 ECAMLTRCR
+36 
-45 NEHGGIV
+45 
-52 TATSQAAPIG
+52 
-62 TAAGTSSRPVEGSS
+62 
-76 SVGVFMRIT
+76 
-85 RMALKYR
+85 MALRYKG
-92 WRLFFGLTAIF
+92 RLAIGLIAIF

-108 QLAIPILIGS
+108 QLAIPILIGN
-118 AVDAARSLDSN
+118 AVDTATNLAGDADAR
-129 NVEIANGVVTSAVG
+129 
-143 EATDIFGE
+143 
-151 GSDPA
+151 A
-156 KTALIIIAVLL
+156 KNALIHTAVLL
-167 FIASVG
+167 LLASIG
-173 RGLSAMIQNYMG
+173 RGLAAMIQNYMG
-185 ESIGQNIGYEL
+185 ESVGQHIGYEL

-224 IIDVEGVR
+224 ILDVEGVR

-256 LGEDLILGLISLSFV
+256 LTKDLQLGLISLSFV

-283 KLRSNWYQLQERL
+283 RLRSNWYSLQEKL

-311 VVRTFASQDHEMKK
+311 VVRAFASQDHEMKK
-325 FDKASNET
+325 FDGASNEA
-333 LALANVQVGIRASNI
+333 LALANTQVGIRASNI
-348 SLMGVA
+348 SIMGLA
-354 FMLAMAAVLWVG
+354 FMVAMAAVLWIG
-366 GQKVIDSEMT
+366 GFRVIDGEMT
-376 PGELTQ
+376 AGELTQ

-395 QIGMMINGYARG
+395 QIGMMVNGYARG
-407 SATGGRLFSVL
+407 AASGGRLFAVL
-418 DLDPEIQDKPG
+418 DLEPDIQDKPD

-436 EGTLEFHNVSF
+436 EGALEFHNVSF

-453 TLEGISFKAK
+453 TLNGVSFKAE

-468 GLVGPPGSGKSTIA
+468 GIVGPPGSGKSTIA
-482 HLVPRFYDPIEGYIT
+482 HLAPRFYDPIGGYIT

-504 DITLDSLRKIV
+504 DVKLESLRRAV

-535 GDPWAPDDRIELASK
+535 GDPWAPDDRVELASK

-583 LSIARSIMLKPQ
+583 LSIARSIMLKPK

-612 RIRAALTDLTKDRA
+612 RIRAALTVLTKDRA

-643 LFIEQGKIVE
+643 LFIEEGKIVE
-653 RGTHE
+653 RGTHD
-658 ELLTLGGHY
+658 ELLAIGGHY

-675 RPTEI
+675 RPGEDG
-680 ESSSDVG
+680 SLLGDDGDAS
-687 GGGLS
+687 

>member
-1 MNEGGRNSLTEFSAI
+1 
-16 HESVLTLAE
+16 
-25 NRYAIHAHGRH
+25 
-36 ECAMLTRCR
+36 MLTRCGSK
-45 NEHGGIV
+45 HGGLV
-52 TATSQAAPIG
+52 TATSQVTPVG
-62 TAAGTSSRPVEGSS
+62 KAAGTSSRPVVGSS

-85 RMALKYR
+85 RMALQYKL
-92 WRLFFGLTAIF
+92 RLFIGLIAIF

-108 QLAIPILIGS
+108 QLAIPMLIGS
-118 AVDAARSLDSN
+118 AVDAATGLEEGSLK
-129 NVEIANGVVTSAVG
+129 IANSAVITLIDTT
-143 EATDIFGE
+143 TDIFGE
-151 GSDPA
+151 GSNPS

-167 FIASVG
+167 FITSVG
-173 RGLSAMIQNYMG
+173 RGLSAMFQNYMG
-185 ESIGQNIGYEL
+185 ESIGQSIGYEL

-224 IIDVEGVR
+224 IVDVEGVR
-232 MFVQTALLRTVFL
+232 MFVQTALLRSVFL
-245 VVLIGTGMYLM
+245 IVLIGTGMYLM
-256 LGEDLILGLISLSFV
+256 LSEDLVLGLISLSFV

-276 RATAARL
+276 RATTARL
-283 KLRSNWYQLQERL
+283 KLRSNWYSLQERL

-311 VVRTFASQDHEMKK
+311 VVRSFASQDHEMKK
-325 FDKASNET
+325 FDEASNET

-354 FMLAMAAVLWVG
+354 FMLSMAGVLWVG
-366 GQKVIDSEMT
+366 GLQVIDGELT
-376 PGELTQ
+376 LGELTQ

-407 SATGGRLFSVL
+407 SATGGRLFQVL
-418 DLDPEIQDKPG
+418 DIDPSIQDKPD

-436 EGTLEFHNVSF
+436 NGTLEFHNVSF
-447 GYEGEH
+447 GYEEDH
-453 TLEGISFKAK
+453 TLNGVSFKVE

-468 GLVGPPGSGKSTIA
+468 GIVGPPGSGKSTIA
-482 HLVPRFYDPIEGYIT
+482 HLVPRFYDPKKGHIT

-504 DITLDSLRKIV
+504 DVTLDSIRKAV

-535 GDPWAPDDRIELASK
+535 GDPWAPDDRVESASK
-550 YAQLG
+550 HAQLG
-555 DYIERLPGGYDTMVG
+555 DYIDRLPGGYDTMVG

-612 RIRAALTDLTKDRA
+612 RIRAALTELTKDRA

-633 LSSLMHADEI
+633 LSSLMHAAEI
-643 LFIEQGKIVE
+643 LFIEEGKIVE
-653 RGTHE
+653 RGSHE
-658 ELLTLGGHY
+658 ELLSQGGHY

-675 RPTEI
+675 RPSEKWQQ
-680 ESSSDVG
+680 
-687 GGGLS
+687 

>member
-1 MNEGGRNSLTEFSAI
+1 
-16 HESVLTLAE
+16 
-25 NRYAIHAHGRH
+25 
-36 ECAMLTRCR
+36 MLTSCGFI
-45 NEHGGIV
+45 HGGIV
-52 TATSQAAPIG
+52 TATSQVAPVG
-62 TAAGTSSRPVEGSS
+62 KAAGTSSRPVVGAS

-85 RMALKYR
+85 RMALQYR
-92 WRLFFGLTAIF
+92 WRLFFGLITIF

-118 AVDAARSLDSN
+118 SVDAALGLENGDLR
-129 NVEIANGVVTSAVG
+129 IANSAVV
-143 EATDIFGE
+143 ASIASVTDIVGE
-151 GSDPA
+151 GSNPA

-173 RGLSAMIQNYMG
+173 RGLSAMFQNYMG
-185 ESIGQNIGYEL
+185 ESIGQGIGYEL

-224 IIDVEGVR
+224 IVDVEGVR
-232 MFVQTALLRTVFL
+232 MFVQTALLRSVFL

-256 LGEDLILGLISLSFV
+256 LSEDLVLGLISLSFV

-276 RATAARL
+276 QATAARL
-283 KLRSNWYQLQERL
+283 KLRSNWYALQERL

-311 VVRTFASQDHEMKK
+311 VVRSFASQDHEMKK
-325 FDKASNET
+325 FDVASNET

-348 SLMGVA
+348 SVMGLA
-354 FMLAMAAVLWVG
+354 FMLSMAGVLWVG
-366 GQKVIDSEMT
+366 GLKVIDNEISA
-376 PGELTQ
+376 GELTQ

-395 QIGMMINGYARG
+395 QIGMMINGFARG
-407 SATGGRLFSVL
+407 SATGGRLFQVL
-418 DLDPEIQDKPG
+418 DIDPDIQDKPD

-436 EGTLEFHNVSF
+436 NGTLEFHNVSF
-447 GYEGEH
+447 GYEEDL
-453 TLEGISFKAK
+453 TLNGVSFKVE

-468 GLVGPPGSGKSTIA
+468 GIVGPPGSGKSTIA
-482 HLVPRFYDPIEGYIT
+482 HLVPRFYDPKEGYIT

-504 DITLDSLRKIV
+504 DVTLDSLRKAV

-535 GDPWAPDDRIELASK
+535 GDPWAPDDRVETASQH
-550 YAQLG
+550 AQLG
-555 DYIERLPGGYDTMVG
+555 DYIDRLPGGYNTLVG

-612 RIRAALTDLTKDRA
+612 RIRAALTELTKDRA

-643 LFIEQGKIVE
+643 LFIEEGKIVE
-653 RGTHE
+653 RGSHE
-658 ELLTLGGHY
+658 ELLTQGGHY

-675 RPTEI
+675 RPNEQSGNNMD
-680 ESSSDVG
+680 EGSAS
-687 GGGLS
+687 